1 MRYEFG
7 KNWSSFIENHFSDEK
22 VQGAKRRILHF
33 LGKEDLDNKT
43 FLDIGCGSGL
53 HSLAAFL
60 SGARLIVS
68 FDYDPQSVAATRILH
83 RKAGEPKNWKIMQG
97 SVLDEEFLRTLGH
110 FDFVYSWG
118 VLHHTG
124 QMWQA
129 IKNTK
134 IVLDEKGVLFI
145 ALYCTEVFVD
155 PTPQDWLRIK
165 KDYNQAGSLKRKI
178 MDLNYALNATIRP
191 TLSYDYLLLK
201 SRIKYWIKTFILS
214 PLNAPGRFIQFLTRP
229 QSYAD
234 KPKDKRN
241 FFDKILLL
249 ASYTI
254 SIPAYPSPN
263 SKYRNPF
270 KDLFSKNRDRG
281 MNYWTDVRDW
291 LGGYPMEFAGLHE
304 TRKFC
309 EEEMGLSVLNVRAGE
324 ACTEY
329 TFCKTNCIEDRN
341 DFISYHLVSELV
353 EKPIKTRG
361 HGWMVK
367 LPDSFSKQFPA
378 DSKRKTMLIE
388 SGKPVGWE
396 ISLQTRAN
404 IEDLGLGRHA
414 VDDEY
419 LYFSTTDNSS
429 PLDNQ
434 HSYSI
439 GLIKHPYFD

>member
-22 VQGAKRRILHF
+22 VQGAKRHILHF

-43 FLDIGCGSGL
+43 FLDIGCGSGI

-60 SGARLIVS
+60 SGAKLIVS
-68 FDYDPQSVAATRILH
+68 FDYDPQSVAATRVLH
-83 RKAGEPKNWKIMQG
+83 KKMGEPKNWKIMQG
-97 SVLDEEFLRTLGH
+97 SVLDENFLRELGH

-129 IKNTK
+129 IKNTE
-134 IVLDEKGVLFI
+134 IVLGEKGVLFI

-165 KDYNQAGSLKRKI
+165 RNYNQAGRLKRLI
-178 MDLNYALNATIRP
+178 MDMNYALNATVRP
-191 TLSYDYLLLK
+191 VLSYDYLLLK
-201 SRIKYWIKTFILS
+201 SRIKYWLKKFIKT
-214 PLNAPGRFIQFLTRP
+214 PPNATARFVQFLARD
-229 QSYAD
+229 QLQAIKS
-234 KPKDKRN
+234 KKHQN
-241 FFDKILLL
+241 IFDKILLR
-249 ASYTI
+249 ASCSI
-254 SIPAYPSPN
+254 SMQAYPSPY

-270 KDLFSKNRDRG
+270 KDLISKNRDRG

-304 TRKFC
+304 TKKFC

-329 TFCKTNCIEDRN
+329 TFCRTNCIDDRH
-341 DFISYHLVSELV
+341 DFISYDLVSELV
-353 EKPIKTRG
+353 EKPIKTRN

-367 LPDSFSKQFPA
+367 LPDSFSKKFSP

-396 ISLQTRAN
+396 ISLQTRSN
-404 IEDLGLGRHA
+404 IENLGLGRHS

-429 PLDNQ
+429 PLDNS
-434 HSYSI
+434 HTYSI
-439 GLIKHPYFD
+439 GLIRHPKFD